1 MNDVD
6 SLAKFPYSI
15 RSTIWNKRIG
25 STCTTKYTN
34 RTSLRFFWYLLRP
47 DWSIPWGA
55 ISVWIST
62 NRQIRRKMSK
72 PTVPQIIDQF
82 GRKSYQRKCKDVSY
96 EIIQEFFQKYMFY
109 LKCGLSNIRSVHTQ
123 DVFLVGS
130 VFQFWYLFFSGINCN
145 VANLPFC
152 YSQPLMAEHKEI
164 VIDMISRSFADKGD
178 LTTLANVSYENIAEQ
193 VRTKH
198 DKQWNQKVAY
208 TFPLVPMAWQRNRKR
223 QQKIYTPY
231 R

>member
-1 MNDVD
+1 MWA
-6 SLAKFPYSI
+6 LKYSV
-15 RSTIWNKRIG
+15 ST
-25 STCTTKYTN
+25 YPE
-34 RTSLRFFWYLLRP
+34 RFFWLAVYFN
-47 DWSIPWGA
+47 SGTFFSQKI
-55 ISVWIST
+55 
-62 NRQIRRKMSK
+62 
-72 PTVPQIIDQF
+72 
-82 GRKSYQRKCKDVSY
+82 GRKWK
-96 EIIQEFFQKYMFY
+96 
-109 LKCGLSNIRSVHTQ
+109 T
-123 DVFLVGS
+123 
-130 VFQFWYLFFSGINCN
+130 WINCN

-231 R
+231 RYNFTQYRILRKYLFCNILKNFIVKNKKIKFVYN